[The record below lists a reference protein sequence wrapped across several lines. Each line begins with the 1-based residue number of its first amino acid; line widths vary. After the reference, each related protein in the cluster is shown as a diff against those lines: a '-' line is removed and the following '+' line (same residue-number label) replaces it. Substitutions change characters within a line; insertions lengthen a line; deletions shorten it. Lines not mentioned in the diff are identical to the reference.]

1 MTATFTSFIT
11 AITGMVVSGV
21 STRLTAPP
29 ASLSTADIPC
39 SFPMLPS
46 GNVDTL
52 VFGNGLLAGG
62 SQPTITCDLIF
73 VYEAFGQNTFATNY
87 SGLLTLLDAIVTAS
101 KSLTRPGAGPMT
113 FSLRMGT
120 INIAGNDYFAIYETW
135 TGVG

>member
-21 STRLTAPP
+21 STRFTAPP

-52 VFGNGLLAGG
+52 VF
-62 SQPTITCDLIF
+62 
-73 VYEAFGQNTFATNY
+73 E
-87 SGLLTLLDAIVTAS
+87 
-101 KSLTRPGAGPMT
+101 
-113 FSLRMGT
+113 
-120 INIAGNDYFAIYETW
+120 
-135 TGVG
+135 